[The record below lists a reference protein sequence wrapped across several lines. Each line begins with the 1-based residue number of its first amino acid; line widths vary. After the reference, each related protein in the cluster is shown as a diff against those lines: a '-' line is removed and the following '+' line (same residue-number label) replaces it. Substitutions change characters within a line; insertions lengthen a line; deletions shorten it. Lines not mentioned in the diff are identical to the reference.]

1 MYSWKVYSKHSAF
14 LLICYLHY
22 IEFSL
27 SVLLAQCLPNSTS
40 ILFISNQ
47 FQVFCI
53 LISYSLSTYHFS
65 LVTHYPEL
73 SRKQT
78 SGELTVRAQGCFF
91 GFFLPNFQFNHRM
104 VQVGRD
110 MWRPSCPISPQEGQ
124 PQASAQAHI
133 QADIEDTPKGDPTTP
148 LSNLYLL
155 PISPAAQKCFLV
167 YICNTLF
174 FSICSLLLDI
184 TPGIPEKSLA
194 PPSAFTLQIFV
205 YIDGVPPG
213 PPLLQPEQAQP
224 SHLLLKG
231 HVLQSV

>member
-53 LISYSLSTYHFS
+53 LLSYSLSTYHFS

-91 GFFLPNFQFNHRM
+91 FFFCPTFSLITEWCKLEGTCGGHL
-104 VQVGRD
+104 VQSLLKQGSPKLVP
-110 MWRPSCPISPQEGQ
+110 RPMSKQILKTPQR
-124 PQASAQAHI
+124 
-133 QADIEDTPKGDPTTP
+133 GDPTTP

-213 PPLLQPEQAQP
+213 PPSLQPEQAQP
-224 SHLLLKG
+224 SQLLLKG

>member
-1 MYSWKVYSKHSAF
+1 
-14 LLICYLHY
+14 
-22 IEFSL
+22 
-27 SVLLAQCLPNSTS
+27 
-40 ILFISNQ
+40 
-47 FQVFCI
+47 
-53 LISYSLSTYHFS
+53 
-65 LVTHYPEL
+65 
-73 SRKQT
+73 
-78 SGELTVRAQGCFF
+78 
-91 GFFLPNFQFNHRM
+91 M

-110 MWRPSCPISPQEGQ
+110 TWRPSCPISPQEGQ

-213 PPLLQPEQAQP
+213 PPSLQPE
-224 SHLLLKG
+224 
-231 HVLQSV
+231 